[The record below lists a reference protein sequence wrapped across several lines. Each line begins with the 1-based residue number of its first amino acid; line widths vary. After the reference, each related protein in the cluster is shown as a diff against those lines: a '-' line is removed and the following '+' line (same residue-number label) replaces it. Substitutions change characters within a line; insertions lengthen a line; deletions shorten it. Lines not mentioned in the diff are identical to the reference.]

1 MILVQSLALLASATE
16 MADVTEDGILD
27 RILRVEISLDKLG
40 RGERPAGRAEL
51 LAKKRA
57 SGRMQRPPELVPF
70 LPEGSVKAPESCCI
84 LEKSRKISP
93 KFLQNLRFFI
103 KKSATFFSNF

>member
-1 MILVQSLALLASATE
+1 MCAETHIMILVQSLALLASATE

-51 LAKKRA
+51 LAKKGGIWAHAA
-57 SGRMQRPPELVPF
+57 SA
-70 LPEGSVKAPESCCI
+70 GSGADP
-84 LEKSRKISP
+84 
-93 KFLQNLRFFI
+93 
-103 KKSATFFSNF
+103 